1 MKKKDS
7 VSDVLIDV
15 PGNVPP
21 LGVFPYFGFWQSI
34 YKQLPKALEVR
45 TGFSKFDISP
55 ALKEAEDLVNGSY
68 KVIVGEKLWKIGELL
83 AMNQYIPAHGS
94 GGAGLP
100 SVLPSRDL
108 GRIQIAS
115 ATFEPIINAILQR
128 NSMSGAVGQEMAT
141 VESEY
146 NSKLQIMSKLVNRMS
161 DLEEDYISYEA
172 LSVMKADVEAKQRN
186 IAVLEA
192 EINQLSM
199 GIEYSKKAGQEIN
212 KLASAL
218 KAAEGQHDSVI
229 SQIERW
235 QSVLNNADRN
245 GDGLTHA
252 NATRKLTE
260 LGKANGELAQ
270 RIRGLGIQ
278 TQKLETTYTDPH
290 EMNVALKELTAQR
303 MFIMKELSPALNQL
317 KKSENNFMQVEA
329 EIQQV
334 RKQGATLS
342 ADLEFLSGKMKEIR
356 ESQQLVVSEN
366 ESDLVRMWVNHL
378 SQVYVDI
385 ENYLFANLRI
395 AQEAAISAQGSSIY
409 MQKAISAEKIAK
421 MEEFMSAIDTVSDYL
436 DNDEVRV
443 LEQVARLGT
452 LLDYLPGTARII
464 ALRNMSYSQRTEA
477 YRNMVEEIIDFGQRD
492 ESMDKRDPLISI
504 GPIEIAKSE
513 PLSEVADLLQHL
525 SDSLME

>member
-1 MKKKDS
+1 
-7 VSDVLIDV
+7 
-15 PGNVPP
+15 
-21 LGVFPYFGFWQSI
+21 
-34 YKQLPKALEVR
+34 
-45 TGFSKFDISP
+45 
-55 ALKEAEDLVNGSY
+55 
-68 KVIVGEKLWKIGELL
+68 
-83 AMNQYIPAHGS
+83 
-94 GGAGLP
+94 
-100 SVLPSRDL
+100 
-108 GRIQIAS
+108 
-115 ATFEPIINAILQR
+115 
-128 NSMSGAVGQEMAT
+128 
-141 VESEY
+141 
-146 NSKLQIMSKLVNRMS
+146 
-161 DLEEDYISYEA
+161 
-172 LSVMKADVEAKQRN
+172 
-186 IAVLEA
+186 
-192 EINQLSM
+192 
-199 GIEYSKKAGQEIN
+199 
-212 KLASAL
+212 
-218 KAAEGQHDSVI
+218 
-229 SQIERW
+229 
-235 QSVLNNADRN
+235 
-245 GDGLTHA
+245 
-252 NATRKLTE
+252 
-260 LGKANGELAQ
+260 
-270 RIRGLGIQ
+270 
-278 TQKLETTYTDPH
+278 
-290 EMNVALKELTAQR
+290 
-303 MFIMKELSPALNQL
+303 
-317 KKSENNFMQVEA
+317 MQVEA